1 MGLENSLNGL
11 TTAQILA
18 KTATM
23 GLTDAQ
29 KAQLIELF
37 AIDSANYATA
47 GSFNTV
53 AASQAT
59 ATASTNGL
67 STAFKGLWATMKAHP
82 FLSIASIVG
91 VVGGAIYSFYSN
103 WKQEQEEARQ
113 EAVAATD
120 AYNSTA
126 DSIQNYADRYRE
138 LHSALIAANG
148 DEEET
153 RNIKQQLLEL
163 QQELNAEYGNAY
175 GRINL
180 VTDAYKDQTAAILEM
195 SEAARQAYINQ
206 NLGEINNAMDEM
218 SKDRTYTLGYNAESL
233 LGSEAGDDFAKL
245 LKEYENRGVE
255 LIETLNGVSQIQIT
269 ANAEDANAV
278 INDLMT
284 DLRELQSKYSDVD
297 FSEILSISENELN
310 ESQDI
315 IDKWKS
321 LSDEGLMN
329 EILSDNTLSDLM
341 DRATEAVEKY
351 NEAVINSED
360 PFNDEAVISAYQNIV
375 AIDSELGSID
385 EKYHGLFNDVLEGA
399 DISAVGF
406 AQELK
411 DINSETSQLA
421 ESLEGLTATEL
432 QSMADDGTEDNFDKL
447 IASAEEYG
455 LEIEGLIDLLVQLG
469 IVQDD
474 VLSGDDV
481 EPASFSIADYED
493 QIDDVQSSIQTLRD
507 ALDSFNSGELDYEG
521 VLDLMQEFPELSSYV
536 DLAADGFG
544 NLSEGLSQ
552 LIEQQPT
559 ALIQSL
565 QELKLALNTD
575 EERAQV
581 DELINSLQLLGSYG
595 DTGAEAY
602 VTAIGDTWSDTANVI
617 DSVTTQ
623 FENLAKVQEAVS
635 NGLTMSATAAAEL
648 ARMYPEILTQAEFS
662 ANGQVTLNEAVV
674 QSILQG
680 DQSIIDAQIAK
691 LEADKAELTA
701 KKEFAEAQLN
711 IIKQVSEGEA
721 NLSREA
727 AADRVTTAN
736 NLLQALIQAGLQED
750 KAYLLVTK
758 NMAQNTDAFNS
769 VVGMTLEDIVSNIN
783 LAAVQ
788 SANNIAAN
796 ALNAQEALNAIVN
809 KAHDTA
815 EAISGIGSGQKLG
828 STTVYDVAGGVV
840 GKAFDAINRSG
851 LFNGVTL
858 PNLDPITLDLD
869 AYSSQLELDI
879 QGYTDAIS
887 NIDAQIEVLKN
898 LQATF
903 DETANSA
910 NGGISG
916 HNYADRIKDLEN
928 EKDAINSA
936 LDDATSGS
944 SDSTDE
950 IEDDYEELVDFFE
963 RRTKVLSDAFDLLDA
978 NIENVIGSS
987 AKNALIDAQ
996 ANILGERMNNYTD
1009 ALAMYQQKADEVL
1022 SQIPSDLVDE
1032 VVNGA
1037 VQLTDFIGSGNEQV
1051 VDAIQEYQEWADKV
1065 ADCKQE
1071 LAELKEQIRQL
1082 ELEKF
1087 NNIIQ
1092 DFTDQFDIYG
1102 DSIDLIDKQIALFEE
1117 AGELIGENFYS
1128 AQIEQS
1134 QKQLNTLEEEKARL
1148 IEQLNSALASGRIEA
1163 GTDEWL
1169 EMTSALSDVEG
1180 EILNC
1185 KTSIEEFDN
1194 AILQLHW
1201 DIFDRI
1207 QNQFSAID
1215 DEISNIIGLIDDVDV
1230 ATKDN
1235 QWTTEGLT
1243 QLGLLSQQYELARYQ
1258 VKQYEDE
1265 INQLNSD
1272 YLSGRYS
1279 ATEYADKLIELN
1291 QAQWDA
1297 VNAAEAAKDAI
1308 VDLNE
1313 ARVDIVI
1320 EGIEE
1325 EIDAFKELT
1334 DAQIENLEAT
1344 QELYEYQQEISEKS
1358 KSVADL
1364 EKQLAAMQNDDT
1376 ASTIAQRK
1384 LLEEQ
1389 LAEARQ
1395 ELEDAEYE
1403 HSIEAQKDALNQQY
1417 EDFETA
1423 RNNEIE
1429 ALRASLEAR
1438 EQLIFDSMEAVKANA
1453 TLVGEQLTALAQQ
1466 QGIVIS
1472 DAIVNSWKSGE
1483 NAIASYGSVLTAG
1496 TSAFIG
1502 QIMGVENEVYQL
1514 QNAAN
1519 NTAMSL
1525 ANTFSVRAD
1534 ALVAQLV
1541 NSYNSAANANAV
1553 TQALQASLI
1562 NTLERGYNINGITSA
1577 MSGIVSGANSV
1588 ADAANKAA
1596 DAINRMNSASASG
1609 GSGGGSGGSSLPSI
1623 SSIGSSGLAH
1633 LYNADGTI
1641 LSGPSLSITNLHQKL
1656 KAQGGTTSLLIRK
1669 NAKGGLVTKDDSNPL
1684 NNIAKAVGE
1693 DVIIAAKAGESVL
1706 SPPQTEGLLKLAPL
1720 LDNLMG
1726 TWNNSDIQQT
1736 TLPSFDSKKH
1746 SDVNIHYDSLVTIN
1760 GDVNDTNHFIKQIK
1774 QVSKD
1779 VVDQSFYRLSNKMKY
1794 S

>member
-67 STAFKGLWATMKAHP
+67 STAFKGLWATLKANP
-82 FLSIASIVG
+82 ILLVISGITAAIS
-91 VVGGAIYSFYSN
+91 IYSKV
-103 WKQEQEEARQ
+103 KQVQEEAHQ
-113 EAVAATD
+113 EALAAND

-126 DSIQNYADRYRE
+126 ESIQNYADRYKE
-138 LHSALIAANG
+138 LHSALIAAKG

-153 RNIKQQLLEL
+153 SSIKQQLLEL
-163 QQELNAEYGNAY
+163 QQELNDEYGDAY

-195 SEAARQAYINQ
+195 SEAARQAYFNE
-206 NLGEINNAMDEM
+206 NRSEINDAMDEM
-218 SKDRTYTLGYNAESL
+218 SGIRRYQ
-233 LGSEAGDDFAKL
+233 LGSGLDESSVLRDGQPLADLIKQ
-245 LKEYENRGVE
+245 YEDRGVSLE
-255 LIETLNGVSQIQIT
+255 QDLNGMYTIYIE
-269 ANAEDANAV
+269 ANAEDAHET
-278 INDLMT
+278 INDLMNDMNNLNDQLGGDNT
-284 DLRELQSKYSDVD
+284 D
-297 FSEILSISENELN
+297 ILSILNFSESALQD
-310 ESQDI
+310 SQEI
-315 IDKWKS
+315 IDNYKS
-321 LSDEGLMN
+321 LADEGLMN

-351 NEAVINSED
+351 NETIVNSED

-385 EKYHGLFNDVLEGA
+385 EKYHGLFDDVLEGA
-399 DISAVGF
+399 DTSAIGF

-411 DINSETSQLA
+411 DANSEASQLA

-521 VLDLMQEFPELSSYV
+521 VLDLMQEFPELSQYV

-552 LIEQQPT
+552 LIEQRPT
-559 ALIQSL
+559 ALVQSL

-711 IIKQVSEGEA
+711 MIKQVGEGEGQIA
-721 NLSREA
+721 LEA
-727 AADRVTTAN
+727 AQYRISLANQLLNTLIDAGVSQEDAYAAVSANMSGNMEEYNRIVGEAAQDSSVNMDAAAVTMAKAIDIN
-736 NLLQALIQAGLQED
+736 SIRSQESVDALI
-750 KAYLLVTK
+750 KK
-758 NMAQNTDAFNS
+758 
-769 VVGMTLEDIVSNIN
+769 
-783 LAAVQ
+783 VQ
-788 SANNIAAN
+788 D
-796 ALNAQEALNAIVN
+796 L
-809 KAHDTA
+809 A
-815 EAISGIGSGQKLG
+815 EAIAAAGEGKIAG
-828 STTVYDVAGGVV
+828 STEIYATGGSQSVGGITPQDTVDSFTRVDVASI
-840 GKAFDAINRSG
+840 KPIE
-851 LFNGVTL
+851 L
-858 PNLDPITLDLD
+858 NLDDY
-869 AYSSQLELDI
+869 ASQLELDI
-879 QGYTDAIS
+879 SKYTDAIS

-910 NGGISG
+910 NGGIGG

-944 SDSTDE
+944 GDSTDE

-996 ANILGERMNNYTD
+996 TNILGERMNNYTD
-1009 ALAMYQQKADEVL
+1009 ALAMYQQKANEVL
-1022 SQIPSDLVDE
+1022 SQIPSDLADE

-1117 AGELIGENFYS
+1117 AGELIGESFYS

-1134 QKQLNTLEEEKARL
+1134 QKQINTLEEEKARL

-1169 EMTSALSDVEG
+1169 EMVNALSDVEG
-1180 EILNC
+1180 EILDC

-1320 EGIEE
+1320 DGIEE

-1534 ALVAQLV
+1534 ALVTQLV

-1562 NTLERGYNINGITSA
+1562 NTLERGYNISGITSA

-1609 GSGGGSGGSSLPSI
+1609 GSGGGSGGSLPASI
-1623 SSIGSSGLAH
+1623 YSTGLSGWGH

-1641 LSGPSLSITNLHQKL
+1641 LSGTSLSITNLDQKL

-1693 DVIIAAKAGESVL
+1693 DVIIAAKAGESIL

-1720 LDNLMG
+1720 LDNLVG

-1736 TLPSFDSKKH
+1736 TLPSFDSKNH

-1760 GDVNDTNHFIKQIK
+1760 GDINDTNHFIKQIQ
-1774 QVSKD
+1774 QVSKN